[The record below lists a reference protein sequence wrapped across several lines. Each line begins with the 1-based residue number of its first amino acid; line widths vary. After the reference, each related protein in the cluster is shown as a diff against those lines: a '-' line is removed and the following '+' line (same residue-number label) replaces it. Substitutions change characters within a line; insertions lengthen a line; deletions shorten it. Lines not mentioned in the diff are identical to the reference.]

1 MDLEKARDTYRR
13 AFGHGHF
20 GLFLACTNPP
30 PRRRARDAGVGTRCP
45 RRRLWAGT
53 AAAEYL
59 EPPPLLLN
67 EVGALA
73 GLGDVGPSM
82 QRRSRRDGGPIQEGV
97 APAPRLLFIGVVQS
111 CRNLKI
117 DSERQ
122 SKVQEL
128 SHIFLAE
135 ALPGAGERTSVGGAE
150 PVSARWGRGAYL
162 HCLMTFCHYILYTI

>member
-1 MDLEKARDTYRR
+1 M
-13 AFGHGHF
+13 
-20 GLFLACTNPP
+20 P
-30 PRRRARDAGVGTRCP
+30 GTTHQTPSLINQPHLSQVRERP
-45 RRRLWAGT
+45 KPSTSWPQSTL
-53 AAAEYL
+53 AAAVSYDLPTILRSSLGFYSFKGFL
-59 EPPPLLLN
+59 ET
-67 EVGALA
+67 
-73 GLGDVGPSM
+73 
-82 QRRSRRDGGPIQEGV
+82 QE
-97 APAPRLLFIGVVQS
+97 ATSPFRLLFIGVVQS